1 LDIKAPDLPRPRVLC
16 LLHAGRYI
24 PNLAISAACACLG
37 LRQFTFLCLDLLKA
51 SSGMAYARLEV
62 VPARL
67 KSTTWLSEPE
77 FNGAQVA
84 PAYCGVCWQL
94 AMSAF
99 VRKTVRSLHDFRAF
113 HIPAEPP
120 N

>member
-1 LDIKAPDLPRPRVLC
+1 
-16 LLHAGRYI
+16 
-24 PNLAISAACACLG
+24 
-37 LRQFTFLCLDLLKA
+37 
-51 SSGMAYARLEV
+51 MAYARLEV

-84 PAYCGVCWQL
+84 PAYCGVRWQL

-113 HIPAEPP
+113 HTGRAAELVRISEE
-120 N
+120 NGNERRLR